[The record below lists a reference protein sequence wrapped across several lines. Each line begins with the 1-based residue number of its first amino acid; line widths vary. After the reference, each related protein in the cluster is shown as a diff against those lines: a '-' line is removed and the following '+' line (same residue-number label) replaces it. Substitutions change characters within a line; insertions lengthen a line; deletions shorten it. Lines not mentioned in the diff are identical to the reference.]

1 MPLQAKAIADRLGW
15 PTRAGQMYHGYHHP
29 RQRFRKLP
37 HYLRGAFYQL
47 SRLMGVEIKLT
58 DKEFPVSPV
67 FIDFLHR
74 HIEEKEFEVSWHDQ
88 LSEVLIPAQADEK
101 QQAAVAVAEQV
112 LQHPLGQR
120 AIYRS
125 YELLTALL
133 VGQPEKLKLFHDRY
147 RFICVVGCPRHGGS
161 YLTKQLF
168 LAVGIDPD
176 RVPNAIAHDGFPDAA
191 PFQLKEQYNSLTTM
205 TQNMAEYLA
214 MVEVFFANS
223 RVFDNFIVVPKKA
236 TKAAYHGAFFN
247 TAFGPNTEY
256 IVTLRH
262 PLAACV
268 STYEKST
275 GLPEDGRFK
284 VRGNIEEWARRDSL
298 FTGADADQVLQQDY
312 FDVYL
317 RYWEHYHLN
326 LALTG
331 LAANKNWQVV
341 VYGRERLM
349 KLAAGIHH
357 RFGSSALVEEFKVF
371 DKRSRHRDWNAKAT
385 AAIARVAQVWKSA
398 GLTFPVD
405 EVMEGW

>member
-1 MPLQAKAIADRLGW
+1 
-15 PTRAGQMYHGYHHP
+15 
-29 RQRFRKLP
+29 
-37 HYLRGAFYQL
+37 
-47 SRLMGVEIKLT
+47 MGVEIKLT

-133 VGQPEKLKLFHDRY
+133 VGQPEKLKFFHDRY

-205 TQNMAEYLA
+205 IQNMGEYLA

-223 RVFDNFIVVPKKA
+223 RVFDNFIVVPKKT
-236 TKAAYHGAFFN
+236 TKAAYQGAFFS
-247 TAFGPNTEY
+247 TVLGPNTEY
-256 IVTLRH
+256 VITLRH
-262 PLAACV
+262 PIAACI

-275 GLPEDGRFK
+275 GLTQDGKFK
-284 VRGNIEEWARRDSL
+284 VRGNIEEWARRDVV
-298 FTGADADQVLQQDY
+298 FTGADPQKVLEQDY

-317 RYWEHYHLN
+317 RYWEQYHCN

-331 LAANKNWQVV
+331 LSASRKWTTV
-341 VYGRERLM
+341 VYGRERM
-349 KLAAGIHH
+349 MDLAAGYSR
-357 RFGSSALVEEFKVF
+357 RFRSKQKPEDFKVF
-371 DKRSRHRDWNAKAT
+371 DKRSRHSDWNAKAT
-385 AAIARVAQVWKSA
+385 SAIARVAQVWKSA
-398 GLTFPVD
+398 GLTYPVE